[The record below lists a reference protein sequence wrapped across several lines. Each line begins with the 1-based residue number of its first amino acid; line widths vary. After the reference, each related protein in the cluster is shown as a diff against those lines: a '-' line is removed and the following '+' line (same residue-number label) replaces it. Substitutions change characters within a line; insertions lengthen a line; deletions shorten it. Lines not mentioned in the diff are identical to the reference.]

1 MLGSARRYLLPK
13 RHAFLSVGW
22 LNVPRRN
29 ESGSSHQ
36 NRAVSRGGNHL
47 FNAQA
52 PPTYADV
59 YERSIRE
66 PEQFWAEEAERIS
79 WMKPWSRLLD
89 NSNPPF
95 TKWYWLHLW
104 AYRQFVGGET
114 NACYNAVD
122 RHVVNGHGQRTA
134 IIHDSP
140 VTSTQRSIT
149 YAELQMQVSKL
160 AAALSSYGV
169 KKGDNVL
176 IYMPMIPEAVVAML
190 AVVRLGAVH
199 SLVFGGFAAREL
211 SVRIKHAEPKV
222 IISASCGVE
231 PTRLIRYK
239 PLLDQAISM
248 SGIEP
253 KRCIIY
259 QRPGLPEVATMTPGR
274 DVSWEEAMDGD
285 RTHDCVPVE
294 ANQAMYILY
303 TSGTTGDPKGIQRP
317 TGGHIVALSWVMK
330 NIYAMKGGE
339 RWWAA
344 SDLGWVVGHSFI
356 CYGPLLA
363 GCTTLVYD
371 GKPVGTPD
379 AGQFFRV
386 IQDHGIQGF
395 STAPTALRAIRRED
409 PELEFGRKYNT
420 SSLRYVFLAGEHCD
434 YETRN
439 WAEEKIKVPVL
450 DHWWQTESGH
460 PITSTCVGLGH
471 SLNPPRDASGVP
483 VPGYNGRHL
492 SHSHFAMKVL
502 NADKVEA
509 ERGTLGRIVIKLPLP
524 PGTMSTLYRA
534 DDRFSS
540 IYFKDYP
547 GYYDSMDAGIMDADG
562 QLYVMSRDDDVINVA
577 GHRLSTSA
585 LEEALLEHPCISEAA
600 VVGVPDEMKGELPLG
615 LYVTTKGGAHL
626 HAKTAR
632 AVSPNTK
639 PEEEINKEAIRLVRE
654 LVGPVAAFRL
664 VGSVETL
671 PKTRSGKIARK
682 SISDLARNKRV
693 VIPPTIEDPTVYG
706 GIKKALQRLG
716 YALNAPDP
724 E

>member
-1 MLGSARRYLLPK
+1 MLGCARRCLLSK
-13 RHAFLSVGW
+13 QRTFLGVGHFRGLW
-22 LNVPRRN
+22 QSQRC
-29 ESGSSHQ
+29 SHGASSH
-36 NRAVSRGGNHL
+36 GGNHL
-47 FNAQA
+47 FHAKA
-52 PPTYADV
+52 APTYKDV
-59 YERSIRE
+59 YERSILN
-66 PEQFWAEEAERIS
+66 PEQFWAEEAEKIS
-79 WMKPWSRLLD
+79 WMKPWSRVLD
-89 NSNPPF
+89 HTNPPF
-95 TKWYWLHLW
+95 TKW
-104 AYRQFVGGET
+104 FVGGET

-122 RHVVNGHGQRTA
+122 RHVADGHGQRA
-134 IIHDSP
+134 ALIHDSP

-149 YAELQMQVSKL
+149 YAELQQQVSKL

-239 PLLDQAISM
+239 PLLDQAITM

-259 QRPGLPEVATMTPGR
+259 QRPGLPEVATMKPDR
-274 DVSWEEAMDGD
+274 DVSWDDAMDSD
-285 RTHDCVPVE
+285 RSHDCVPVE

-317 TGGHIVALSWVMK
+317 TGGHLVALSWVMK
-330 NIYAMKGGE
+330 NIYAMKSGE
-339 RWWAA
+339 KWWAA

-363 GCTTLVYD
+363 GLTTLVYE

-409 PELEFGRKYNT
+409 PELEYGRKYDT
-420 SSLRYVFLAGEHCD
+420 SSLRFVFLAGEHCD

-439 WAEEKIKVPVL
+439 WAENKIKVPVL
-450 DHWWQTESGH
+450 DHWWQTETGH

-471 SLNPPRDASGVP
+471 SLSPPRDASGVP
-483 VPGYNGRHL
+483 VPGYNV
-492 SHSHFAMKVL
+492 KVL

-547 GYYDSMDAGIMDADG
+547 GFYDSMDAGIMDADG

-615 LYVTTKGGAHL
+615 LYVTTKA
-626 HAKTAR
+626 
-632 AVSPNTK
+632 NTK
-639 PEEEINKEAIRLVRE
+639 PEEEINKEAVQLVRE

-664 VGSVETL
+664 ICGVEAL

-682 SISDLARNKRV
+682 SIADLARGKSV
-693 VIPPTIEDPTVYG
+693 VIPPTIEDPTVYVG
-706 GIKKALQRLG
+706 VKKALQRLG
-716 YALNAPDP
+716 YALNAADP